1 MKDILQNKTFAALF
15 EKMAVTLNPR
25 RHTAPTERFT
35 LSEWLNERR
44 FGRVNGCSDNEV
56 TLMRNLGLAHDI
68 GKITGTAK
76 PEKSLTV
83 LAQCGVD
90 DLSSWHS

>member
-1 MKDILQNKTFAALF
+1 
-15 EKMAVTLNPR
+15 
-25 RHTAPTERFT
+25 
-35 LSEWLNERR
+35 
-44 FGRVNGCSDNEV
+44 
-56 TLMRNLGLAHDI
+56 MRNLGLAHDI

-90 DLSSWHS
+90 HEFLALVKWHDTGLLVSQLNARTGSIGQCMETSKRRGKHGFAGR